1 MATSPVP
8 PTPPRPPRANR
19 VNPADPNPT
28 APTAPIDGLR
38 KASFSPLP
46 ADRMGITSRSRGGS
60 VTTKGKKGMLSFMA
74 EFLNLHKRPEIS
86 TAYDP
91 VHLTPVGFNSSTG
104 KFTGLPMEWQEPVQD
119 GGICESDPDKNR
131 LDVVEIVKFYQGG
144 GGDVW
149 DKMGHAPVQASP
161 SPPIPGAMHATDSG
175 ASASVNASGQES
187 PNSIDADVVTIS
199 QLEATV
205 ASKGPVAERQILHS
219 PTAPQQQ
226 SRAVAGLAKTT
237 SVTPLQHE
245 KTLETSLGDSE
256 ENRKFLF
263 CVDRVLL
270 AAPSPKKGDNA
281 NGADIVKRLQICTD
295 AVQGLPRRLGL
306 TLGTEQKGHV
316 GAPVSHAFDTN
327 TFVSF
332 SFVLSSCLSL
342 LSRFLSARHLV
353 SESHFFLPSLPLN
366 CFSFLLSPSIL
377 KTMVINT

>member
-263 CVDRVLL
+263 CVDRVSLTFTF
-270 AAPSPKKGDNA
+270 SPKCSDAGR
-281 NGADIVKRLQICTD
+281 GAC
-295 AVQGLPRRLGL
+295 
-306 TLGTEQKGHV
+306 
-316 GAPVSHAFDTN
+316 S
-327 TFVSF
+327 
-332 SFVLSSCLSL
+332 
-342 LSRFLSARHLV
+342 
-353 SESHFFLPSLPLN
+353 
-366 CFSFLLSPSIL
+366 
-377 KTMVINT
+377 